1 MDCIYEL
8 AKFCIETPY
17 EDIPKKTIENAK
29 KLVLDIIATITAG
42 STAAICPE
50 VAAKFIDWGG
60 KEESNVL
67 VYSKRL
73 PAPAAAMVNGTMA
86 HARYFDDTHDNAVIH
101 TGVSVIPTALAVAEA
116 NGNTSGKDFLKA
128 VVMGV
133 DVFTRLTYGA
143 GLTVFQSGFMYTS
156 LFAYFASAIA
166 ASIVDGHNTEQA
178 VNTCGIV
185 LSQASGILQTIMD
198 SALTKRMQ
206 PGFAAQ
212 AASQAAFLTDIGVT
226 GCKDVLEGPKGFYQ
240 VYFRG
245 NYHRENILKN
255 LGKTWYIDELAY
267 KPYPCCRYTHSGID
281 GIKKIMREH
290 NVNADNIVSIDVST
304 TEQVGF
310 SVCNPI
316 EKRRHPQ
323 CVVDAQF
330 SIPFTMAS
338 AIINGNVDL
347 STFEEKNFDDEKI
360 LALTSKINPYI
371 DEEIEKKYSGCAP
384 TRVVVHTAD
393 GDFEDCVVIPKGSP
407 ENPMSIDEILE
418 KLNGTKAY
426 AAYPVKDGA
435 FEEIVETVKKLE
447 EYDNVK
453 ILMDKLHNAYKID

>member
-1 MDCIYEL
+1 MDCIYDL

-17 EDIPKKTIENAK
+17 EAIPKKTIENAK
-29 KLVLDIIATITAG
+29 KLVLDIVATITAG

-50 VAAKFIDWGG
+50 VAAKYIDWGG

-67 VYSKRL
+67 VYSKKL
-73 PAPAAAMVNGTMA
+73 PAPFAAMVNGTMA
-86 HARYFDDTHDNAVIH
+86 HARDFDDTHDDAVIH
-101 TGVSVIPTALAVAEA
+101 TGVSVIPAALAVAEA
-116 NGNTSGKDFLKA
+116 NGKTSGKDFLKA

-143 GLTVFQSGFMYTS
+143 NLSVFKSGFMYTS
-156 LFAYFASAIA
+156 LFAYFASAMA
-166 ASIVDGHNTEQA
+166 ASIVDGHDVDQA

-206 PGFAAQ
+206 PGFAASAAAQ
-212 AASQAAFLTDIGVT
+212 AALLTDVGVV
-226 GCKDVLEGPKGFYQ
+226 GCKNVLEGAKGFYP

-245 NYHRENILKN
+245 IEYNREAILKD

-281 GIKKIMREH
+281 GIKKIVAEH
-290 NVNADNIVSIDVST
+290 EIKKEDIVSIDVGT

-310 SVCNPI
+310 SVCNPL
-316 EKRRHPQ
+316 EKRRHPA

-338 AIINGNVDL
+338 AILNGNVTL
-347 STFEEKNFDDEKI
+347 GSFEEKNFSSPEI
-360 LALTSKINPYI
+360 LAITSKINPYI

-384 TRVVVHTAD
+384 TRVKVHTTK
-393 GDFEDCVVIPKGSP
+393 GDFEDCVVFPKGGP

-418 KLNGTKAY
+418 KLNSTKAY

-435 FEEIVETVKKLE
+435 FEHIVDTVKHLE
-447 EYDNVK
+447 DYDCK
-453 ILMDKLHNAYKID
+453 ALTDELHNAYKIK